1 MAGADRPYRLVRH
14 NQLRGLLI
22 GQVPRHVVHLA
33 DREIEL
39 YAFAPFLVAF
49 SDAKYRLHAGS
60 KHGPHLVD
68 DVRVVFGMVFGVVPN
83 GRRSRTSSRDGR
95 SYRRRRSPVNAPCEV
110 TETAWAP

>member
-1 MAGADRPYRLVRH
+1 M
-14 NQLRGLLI
+14 
-22 GQVPRHVVHLA
+22 HLA

-68 DVRVVFGMVFGVVPN
+68 DVRVVFGMVFASFRMADDHV
-83 GRRSRTSSRDGR
+83 RAARWAIISAET
-95 SYRRRRSPVNAPCEV
+95 SPVNAPCEV

>member
-1 MAGADRPYRLVRH
+1 MPVPIAPYRLVRH

-68 DVRVVFGMVFGVVPN
+68 DVRVVFGMVFASFRMADDHVRAARLGDHI
-83 GRRSRTSSRDGR
+83 GGA
-95 SYRRRRSPVNAPCEV
+95 SPVNAPCEV